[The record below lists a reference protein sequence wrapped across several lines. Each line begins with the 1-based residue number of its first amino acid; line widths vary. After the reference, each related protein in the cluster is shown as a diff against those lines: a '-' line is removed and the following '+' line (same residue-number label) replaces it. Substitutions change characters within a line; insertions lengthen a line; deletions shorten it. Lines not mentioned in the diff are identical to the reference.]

1 MRAQATALLVLT
13 AAAAIATTVA
23 GCGGGSSAQ
32 APAATTLAGP
42 QQAGGLRPGHP
53 PRSSQAPPAQTTA
66 RHSSP
71 SPRSTPS
78 ATRSSPPASQPPAPR
93 RGVVRL
99 TRGLY
104 TDGPDGTPHYVLAF
118 TSSAGSAVRGSV
130 SFLYQDGR
138 ISTVGSYVGT
148 LSRRGKITLT
158 LHNGQALSGRLA
170 GYRLSLTGCAAAL
183 PLARFAGG
191 CTFSYHGHVP

>member
-1 MRAQATALLVLT
+1 MRAQPTALLVLT
-13 AAAAIATTVA
+13 VAAGIAATVA

-32 APAATTLAGP
+32 APAATTLARP
-42 QQAGGLRPGHP
+42 QQAGGQPHGHP
-53 PRSSQAPPAQTTA
+53 PRSSQPPPARTTA
-66 RHSSP
+66 RHSSR
-71 SPRSTPS
+71 SPRGAPP
-78 ATRSSPPASQPPAPR
+78 ATTSSPPASQPPALR

-118 TSSAGSAVRGSV
+118 TSSARSAVRGSV

-138 ISTVGSYVGT
+138 ISTVGSYAGT
-148 LSRRGKITLT
+148 FSRRGKITLT
-158 LHNGQALSGRLA
+158 LPNGQALSGRLA
-170 GYRLSLTGCAAAL
+170 GDRLSLAGCAAAL
-183 PLARFAGG
+183 PLARFAGA